1 MNQGWFRKSL
11 LLTFLFQMSSS
22 NLQPENS
29 IAGYATGEESRR
41 CQTTEKHEKLTFVE
55 KIHCFLKTVTIIF
68 PSIKQAAKRFYDTL
82 ISRYNNCSEAK
93 IVSFRLVGFSRYSL
107 PLSTR
112 RGVGGEAFCPVFSFL
127 YFQSTLSCTRIK
139 PKLRLKRALI
149 EAQLRLN

>member
-29 IAGYATGEESRR
+29 IAGYATGGESRR
-41 CQTTEKHEKLTFVE
+41 WQTTEKHVELTFVE
-55 KIHCFLKTVTIIF
+55 KFHCFLKTVTIIF

-107 PLSTR
+107 PSPLGEELGARLFVLFFHSYVSNLRFPALELS
-112 RGVGGEAFCPVFSFL
+112 P
-127 YFQSTLSCTRIK
+127 
-139 PKLRLKRALI
+139 
-149 EAQLRLN
+149 N

>member
-29 IAGYATGEESRR
+29 IAGYATGGESRQ
-41 CQTTEKHEKLTFVE
+41 CQTTEKHVELTFVE
-55 KIHCFLKTVTIIF
+55 KFHCFLKTVTIIF

-112 RGVGGEAFCPVFSFL
+112 REVGGEAFVLFFHSSISNLRFPAL
-127 YFQSTLSCTRIK
+127 ELS
-139 PKLRLKRALI
+139 P
-149 EAQLRLN
+149 N

>member
-29 IAGYATGEESRR
+29 IAGYATGGESRR
-41 CQTTEKHEKLTFVE
+41 CQTTEKHVELTFVE
-55 KIHCFLKTVTIIF
+55 KFHCFLKTVTIIF
-68 PSIKQAAKRFYDTL
+68 PSITQAAKRFYDTL

-93 IVSFRLVGFSRYSL
+93 IVSIRLVGFSRYSL

-112 RGVGGEAFCPVFSFL
+112 REVGGEVFVLFFHSSISNLRFPAL
-127 YFQSTLSCTRIK
+127 ELS
-139 PKLRLKRALI
+139 P
-149 EAQLRLN
+149 N

>member
-29 IAGYATGEESRR
+29 IAGYATGGESRR
-41 CQTTEKHEKLTFVE
+41 CQTTEKHVELTFVE
-55 KIHCFLKTVTIIF
+55 KFHCFLKTVTIIF

-93 IVSFRLVGFSRYSL
+93 IVSIRLVGFSRYSL
-107 PLSTR
+107 PLSTWR
-112 RGVGGEAFCPVFSFL
+112 EVGSEVFVLFFHSSISNLRFPAL
-127 YFQSTLSCTRIK
+127 ELS
-139 PKLRLKRALI
+139 P
-149 EAQLRLN
+149 N

>member
-29 IAGYATGEESRR
+29 IAGYATGGESRQ
-41 CQTTEKHEKLTFVE
+41 CQTTERHVELTFVE
-55 KIHCFLKTVTIIF
+55 KFHCFLNAVTIVF

-82 ISRYNNCSEAK
+82 ISRYDNCSEAK

-107 PLSTR
+107 PSPLGEGLGVRLFVLFFHSYVSNLRFPALELS
-112 RGVGGEAFCPVFSFL
+112 P
-127 YFQSTLSCTRIK
+127 
-139 PKLRLKRALI
+139 
-149 EAQLRLN
+149 N

>member
-1 MNQGWFRKSL
+1 MNQGWFRKRL

-29 IAGYATGEESRR
+29 IAGYATGGESRR
-41 CQTTEKHEKLTFVE
+41 CQTTEKHVELTFVE
-55 KIHCFLKTVTIIF
+55 KFHCFLNAVTIVF

-93 IVSFRLVGFSRYSL
+93 IVSIRLIGFSRYSL

-112 RGVGGEAFCPVFSFL
+112 REVGGEVFVLFFHSSISNLRFPAL
-127 YFQSTLSCTRIK
+127 ELS
-139 PKLRLKRALI
+139 P
-149 EAQLRLN
+149 N

>member
-29 IAGYATGEESRR
+29 IAGYATGGESRR
-41 CQTTEKHEKLTFVE
+41 WQTTEKHVELTFAE
-55 KIHCFLKTVTIIF
+55 KFHCFLKTVTIIF

-107 PLSTR
+107 PSPLGEELGVRLFVLFFHSYVSNLRFPALELS
-112 RGVGGEAFCPVFSFL
+112 P
-127 YFQSTLSCTRIK
+127 
-139 PKLRLKRALI
+139 
-149 EAQLRLN
+149 N

>member
-29 IAGYATGEESRR
+29 IAGYATGGESRR
-41 CQTTEKHEKLTFVE
+41 CQTTEKHVELTFVE
-55 KIHCFLKTVTIIF
+55 KFHGFLKTVTIIF

-93 IVSFRLVGFSRYSL
+93 IVSIRLVGFSRYSL
-107 PLSTR
+107 PFPLGEGFGVRLFVLFFHSSISNLRFPALELS
-112 RGVGGEAFCPVFSFL
+112 P
-127 YFQSTLSCTRIK
+127 
-139 PKLRLKRALI
+139 
-149 EAQLRLN
+149 N

>member
-29 IAGYATGEESRR
+29 IAGYATGGESRR
-41 CQTTEKHEKLTFVE
+41 WQTTEKHVELTFVE
-55 KIHCFLKTVTIIF
+55 KFHCFLKTVTIIF

-107 PLSTR
+107 PSPLGEELGVRLFVLFFHSYVSNLRFPALELS
-112 RGVGGEAFCPVFSFL
+112 P
-127 YFQSTLSCTRIK
+127 
-139 PKLRLKRALI
+139 
-149 EAQLRLN
+149 N